1 MIDTVALREK
11 VLDLAIRGKLV
22 PQDPNDEPA
31 SVLLERIR
39 AQKQQMV
46 KEGKLKAKD
55 IKDDSI
61 IFVGEDNLHYEK
73 FADGTE
79 KCIEDEIPFELPPS
93 WSWCRLGVLFAHN
106 TGKALNSS
114 DTTGTR
120 LTYITTSNLY
130 WDRFELDSLKEMPFT
145 GSEIEKCTVRKGD
158 LLVCEGGDIGRSAIW
173 LFDDEIRI
181 QNHIHR
187 LRSYIELSNRFYYYV
202 MYLWKRMERIGGQG
216 IGLQGFSSKALHK
229 LIVPLPPVNEQF
241 SVVEKLDS
249 ILGSVDALDEL
260 NAEFT
265 VDVECIKKQILDLA
279 IRGKLVPQN
288 PDDEPASVLLERI
301 KAEKEELIKAGKI
314 KRDKKESVIFKGEDN
329 SYYENLPSSWAWAT
343 LGMISQLVTK
353 GTTPRGGNV
362 AYAESGIGFLRAEN
376 IKGFDQLSLENLKYV
391 DEETHNNFLKRSILQ
406 SGDVLITIAGTLGRT
421 AIVSTN
427 DLPLNTNQAIAI
439 VRPVS
444 AELINIKYIV
454 YALNAEHISK
464 TLLHQEVA
472 MAIPN
477 LSLENISDCSIPI
490 PPLEEQ
496 NRIVMFIENAFKL
509 IDNITL

>member
-1 MIDTVALREK
+1 M
-11 VLDLAIRGKLV
+11 
-22 PQDPNDEPA
+22 
-31 SVLLERIR
+31 
-39 AQKQQMV
+39 
-46 KEGKLKAKD
+46 
-55 IKDDSI
+55 
-61 IFVGEDNLHYEK
+61 
-73 FADGTE
+73 
-79 KCIEDEIPFELPPS
+79 
-93 WSWCRLGVLFAHN
+93 
-106 TGKALNSS
+106 
-114 DTTGTR
+114 
-120 LTYITTSNLY
+120 
-130 WDRFELDSLKEMPFT
+130 
-145 GSEIEKCTVRKGD
+145 
-158 LLVCEGGDIGRSAIW
+158 
-173 LFDDEIRI
+173 
-181 QNHIHR
+181 
-187 LRSYIELSNRFYYYV
+187 
-202 MYLWKRMERIGGQG
+202 
-216 IGLQGFSSKALHK
+216 
-229 LIVPLPPVNEQF
+229 
-241 SVVEKLDS
+241 
-249 ILGSVDALDEL
+249 
-260 NAEFT
+260 
-265 VDVECIKKQILDLA
+265 
-279 IRGKLVPQN
+279 
-288 PDDEPASVLLERI
+288 LERI
-301 KAEKEELIKAGKI
+301 KAEKEELIHQGKI

-343 LGMISQLVTK
+343 LGMISQLITK